1 MEKKVEKAIE
11 EGKKRRDEIEEAL
24 KLATEL
30 FAADGIVVDPTRAK
44 EAPCKCYSVNEEK
57 CASRAELLAH

>member
-24 KLATEL
+24 KAG
-30 FAADGIVVDPTRAK
+30 DGTLRRGWD
-44 EAPCKCYSVNEEK
+44 
-57 CASRAELLAH
+57 SRRPDEGEGSALQVLLR